1 MEELIK
7 AVVKAKS
14 EFKPLKK
21 TAVNTRFLNTPSK
34 GKYSNNPDVAES
46 VDEALLN
53 NGLFFTHKTVV
64 VNDKNY
70 LQGTLYHTS
79 GQEMD
84 AGLYPL
90 TISGDPQKFLS
101 EITYARR
108 GQKCAFFDVNA
119 DIDDDGN
126 SLAPTS
132 NGNGKTTFTKAAT
145 SNGSFNPKALYAAGM
160 KAFSSDGAAL
170 SAYLK
175 SNGVPSGNT
184 NNVKDKALFDKL
196 MGEFK
201 AMEAKQEVDF

>member
-14 EFKPLKK
+14 EFKPLGK
-21 TAVNTRFLNTPSK
+21 TATNTRFANTPGK
-34 GKYSNNPDVAES
+34 GKYSSNSDVAEAI
-46 VDEALLN
+46 DKALLD

-64 VNDKNY
+64 DDGKHY
-70 LQGTLYHTS
+70 LQGTLYHSS
-79 GQEMD
+79 GQFMD
-84 AGLYPL
+84 AGMYPL
-90 TISGDPQKFLS
+90 NSSGDPQKLLG

-126 SLAPTS
+126 SLTPAS

-145 SNGSFNPKALYAAGM
+145 NGSFNPKALYAAGM
-160 KAFSSDGAAL
+160 KAFSSDGPAL

-184 NNVKDKALFDKL
+184 NNVKDKPTFDKL
-196 MGEFK
+196 MASFK
-201 AMEAKQEVDF
+201 SMEKQEVDF